1 MKLNLKYPPTPE
13 YAPKFAQGIVEAA
26 RNVSK
31 VELDYS
37 PESLKLV
44 DEIIEG
50 FRREGLELEDI
61 GMTLFGF
68 GCYAGEVFVKNAG
81 AVWKKTVDTPMKAAA
96 GAPMVVALPNGNV
109 TNPIGKVFK
118 RFENGAVDGLPYF
131 YHVFTTK
138 KE

>member
-1 MKLNLKYPPTPE
+1 MELRLKYTPTPE
-13 YAPKFAQGIVEAA
+13 YAPKFAGDIVEAA

-50 FRREGLELEDI
+50 FRKDGLKLQNI
-61 GMTLFGF
+61 GETLFGF

-81 AVWKKTVDTPMKAAA
+81 AVWRKTSETPMKAAA
-96 GAPMVVALPNGNV
+96 GMPIVIELPNGNI

-118 RFENGAVDGLPYF
+118 RFENGAVDSLPYF
-131 YHVFTTK
+131 YHVFAK